1 MDEIKQKQPKKSKVL
16 PGKRCKWME
25 SGRKSQ
31 KGPKYCQKSAVSGWN
46 QAETAPKVQSTA
58 KKALQVDGIKRKQS
72 KKSKVLPEKSFK
84 WIYLKKYQ
92 MQSGDGT
99 GIVSYPS
106 TIT

>member
-16 PGKRCKWME
+16 PGKPCKWME
-25 SGRKSQ
+25 SGRNSP
-31 KGPKYCQKSAVSGWN
+31 KGPKYCQGSAASGWN
-46 QAETAPKVQSTA
+46 QAETAPKVQSIA
-58 KKALQVDGIKRKQS
+58 REALQVDGIKQKQPQR
-72 KKSKVLPEKSFK
+72 SKVLPEKSFK